1 MTREQ
6 AIRKVLACLRLASS
20 SNPTEA
26 ATALRQ
32 ARTLMSKYG
41 LTEDDALAAEI
52 HDLDAKTGFRGGELP
67 QSLLWLAGMVASGYR
82 CRVVMVRERHWQGG
96 KTALRFFGA
105 GADAQIA
112 VYAYTVLRRQLDT
125 DRRKHIARVRK
136 AANRQVRGEQFALG
150 WVRAVARLFPADV
163 LPEGRAKAL
172 DAAVSARLGAVGAA
186 EARKLAKSGKR
197 DPSDQSAGYWAGRRA
212 ELNQGLSEGQK
223 KLENQ
228 HA

>member
-32 ARTLMSKYG
+32 ARALMDKYG

-52 HDLDAKTGFRGGELP
+52 HDLDAKTGFRGGDLP
-67 QSLLWLAGMVASGYR
+67 KSLLWLANMVASGYR
-82 CRVVMVRERHWQGG
+82 CSVVVVRERHWQGG

-112 VYAYTVLRRQLDT
+112 VYAFTVLRRQLDT
-125 DRRKHIARVRK
+125 DRRRHIARVRK
-136 AANRQVRGEQFALG
+136 AANRQVRGEEFAQG
-150 WVRAVARLFPADV
+150 WVHAVARLFPADA

-172 DAAVSARLGAVGAA
+172 DAAISTRLGPVEAA
-186 EARKLAKSGKR
+186 EGRKLAKSGQR
-197 DPSDQSAGYWAGRRA
+197 DPGDKSAGYWAGKRA

-223 KLENQ
+223 KLESG